1 MDAVDYLKQGDVS
14 TALDLLK
21 QDVRKAPR
29 DPRLRT
35 FLFQMF
41 CITAEWDRALAQLA
55 VAAELDPL
63 ALPMQQAYQVAIRC
77 EVLREKVFRG
87 ERTPTLFGQ
96 PGPWVPLLIEANR
109 LLAAGQGAK
118 AASLRDAAF
127 EQAPASAGSADGAPF
142 EWIADADPRLGPVL
156 EAFVD
161 GTYYWVPFAHVRRI
175 DIEPPADLRDQV
187 WMPARFLWANNGE
200 SVGFIP
206 TRYPAIT
213 QQAESAT
220 LLSRRTDWIEVGAEE
235 DGWLL
240 GSGQRMFGCD
250 TGEIA
255 LMDLRRL
262 DILAP
267 GIDTPELVGP
277 ELAAPDTVPAAT

>member
-1 MDAVDYLKQGDVS
+1 MDAVDHLRQGDVH

-21 QDVRKAPR
+21 QNVRKAPG

-63 ALPMQQAYQVAIRC
+63 ALPMHQAYQAAIRC

-109 LLAAGQGAK
+109 LLAAGQPAQ
-118 AASLRDAAF
+118 AASLRDTAF
-127 EQAPASAGSADGAPF
+127 EQAPGSEGSADGAPF
-142 EWIADADPRLGPVL
+142 AWIADADPRLGPVL

-161 GTYYWVPFAHVRRI
+161 GTYYWVQFADIRRI

-187 WMPARFLWANNGE
+187 WMPARFLWANDGA

-213 QQAESAT
+213 QQADPAAQ
-220 LLSRRTDWIEVGAEE
+220 LSRRTDWTTVGAEA

-240 GSGQRMFGCD
+240 GSGQRMFACD

-262 DILAP
+262 DIFSPA
-267 GIDTPELVGP
+267 IDAPELV
-277 ELAAPDTVPAAT
+277 AADTVPAAA